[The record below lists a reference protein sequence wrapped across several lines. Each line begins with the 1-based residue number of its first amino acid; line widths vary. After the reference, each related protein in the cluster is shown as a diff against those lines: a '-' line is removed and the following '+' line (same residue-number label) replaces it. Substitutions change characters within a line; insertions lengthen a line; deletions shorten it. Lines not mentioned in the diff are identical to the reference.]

1 MDARSIEK
9 YLSYGSKYNLK
20 TLEITKDVVKIEFRA
35 PVRKTEA
42 QLPID
47 PEVLKKVREY
57 AKKQAEN
64 LELDELQILNPEA
77 YEDRLANADT

>member
-9 YLSYGSKYNLK
+9 YLSYGTKYNLK

-35 PVRKTEA
+35 PVRKIEA